1 MTRLAIAFSLA
12 AIFAVAVGGRV
23 TRGERDAF
31 HDHSDTGRLVHVLP
45 SPDIVPRDTAHLNAP
60 RERGLHV
67 YSASYGSGKLRNH
80 GGHEIPFAGFYAIFW
95 NSTVANSAGSQGYP
109 TLEAQIA
116 AFAQSYSDG
125 AAYTQTDTAADYTI
139 ITQYSATD
147 TIQPALAYV
156 GATVDSQATQSTI
169 SDSGIHTYLA
179 SFFKAHPGV
188 TPNAN
193 TVFGIYFPHGM
204 KITLQRSASCS
215 AFCGYHSSFSYNGID
230 VKYAVFPFTDCSGCT
245 LSGKTVSDI
254 LTIVSSH
261 EIRESVTDADGTAWY
276 DAVGYEADDKCAWH
290 NLYQMS
296 RSGKSTF
303 WVQPEYSNGGNGF
316 PGPGCVVPLP

>member
-1 MTRLAIAFSLA
+1 MTRTTIALSIA
-12 AIFAVAVGGRV
+12 AVFTIAVGTRV

-45 SPDIVPRDTAHLNAP
+45 SPDIVPRDTAHLDAP

-67 YSASYGSGKLRNH
+67 YGASYGRGNLRNH
-80 GGHEIPFAGFYAIFW
+80 GGHEIAFAGYYAIFW
-95 NSTVANSAGSQGYP
+95 NSTVANSAGSQGYA
-109 TLEAQIA
+109 TLQSQIA
-116 AFAQSYSDG
+116 AFAQTFSDG
-125 AAYTQTDTAADYTI
+125 AAYSQSDTAADYTI
-139 ITQYSATD
+139 VTQYHGAD

-156 GATVDSQATQSTI
+156 GSTVDTQATRSTI
-169 SDSGIHTYLA
+169 SDASIQSYLA

-188 TPNAN
+188 TPNAS
-193 TVFGIYFPHGM
+193 TLFGIYFPHGM
-204 KITLQRSASCS
+204 QVTLQGSASCS
-215 AFCGYHSSFSYNGID
+215 SFCGYHSDFTYNGVD
-230 VKYAVFPFTDCSGCT
+230 VKYAVFPYTDCTGCT
-245 LSGKTVSDI
+245 LSGKAAADL

-261 EIRESVTDADGTAWY
+261 EIREAVTDADGTAWY
-276 DAVGYEADDKCAWH
+276 DSSGYEADDKCAWH

-296 RSGKSTF
+296 RNGKSTF